1 MDIKRIGFFLGMIFL
16 AGCATIPKGAPPL
29 PSQETLQELCTRY
42 NIDCRWDG
50 ISQTVEMR
58 YAGKKIRA
66 LIGSNIVLV
75 DNNRLVLSDALRRRI
90 LRRQRGAIVL
100 PADFEQV
107 VIGSSGKPQ
116 DDYQKT
122 AHVGRIKKVM
132 IDAGHGG
139 KDPGAIGY
147 RGVREKDVN
156 LDIALRVA
164 QDFEGAGVVAAL
176 TRSGDDYITLQER
189 TERAS
194 QSGSDLFVSIHSNA
208 NKTRGASGV
217 EVYYA
222 DPLGI
227 EDKLSDQRRVNE
239 KKLVA
244 QLNMNRENPDVRKII
259 ADMLYCYKLS
269 LSPGL
274 AESVARGL
282 SLEISGKARGS
293 KPQRYYVLRNTL
305 IPAVLIEVGFITNP
319 EESRL
324 LQDKAY
330 RQKIADAITKSVLRY
345 ANDSGM

>member
-1 MDIKRIGFFLGMIFL
+1 MDFKQIGFFLLMVSL
-16 AGCATIPKGAPPL
+16 AGCATVPRGGSLP
-29 PSQETLQELCTRY
+29 PSQDTLQGLCARY

-50 ISQTVEMR
+50 ISQTVDMA

-75 DNNRLVLSDALRRRI
+75 DNNRLALSDVLRRR
-90 LRRQRGAIVL
+90 RGAIML

-107 VIGSSGKPQ
+107 VIGSSAKPQ
-116 DDYQKT
+116 DDYQK
-122 AHVGRIKKVM
+122 AARAGRIKKVM

-147 RGVREKDVN
+147 RGIKEKDIN
-156 LDIALRVA
+156 LDIALRLA
-164 QDFEGAGVVAAL
+164 QAFEAAGISAVL
-176 TRSGDDYITLQER
+176 TRSGNEFVSLQDR
-189 TERAS
+189 TEQAS
-194 QSGSDLFVSIHSNA
+194 QWGVDLFVSIHSNA

-244 QLNMNRENPDVRKII
+244 HLNMDRENADVRKII
-259 ADMLYCYKLS
+259 ADMLYSYKLS

-274 AESVARGL
+274 AEAMARGL
-282 SLEISGKARGS
+282 SFEISGKARGS

-319 EESRL
+319 EEARL
-324 LQDKAY
+324 LQDKMY

-345 ANDSGM
+345 GND